1 MANAVNFLAYVQL
14 LDSALP
20 IGGFSHSF
28 GLESYV
34 QDNTIVTTQQLEQ
47 YIVGQ
52 LHSSLTRMD
61 GLVIKG
67 VYEAIAANDESRIAQ
82 LDQILHVQR
91 LPRES
96 RDGQAKMG
104 KRLIK
109 LAKSLDPILQL
120 DELERILITHG
131 GTGTLPVVHAWI
143 CERLGLSLDEAVQG
157 FLYSSVQTMVNSALR
172 LMAMGQTEGQIIV
185 RRMLPIINR
194 EWNAVKDLPTTQL
207 HTFTFAHDI
216 RAMQHETLY
225 SRLFMS

>member
-1 MANAVNFLAYVQL
+1 MTSSVTFLAYVQL

-34 QDNTIVTTQQLEQ
+34 QVNAVVTTADLER
-47 YIVGQ
+47 YIHGQ
-52 LHSSLTRMD
+52 LHSNLARME
-61 GLVIKG
+61 GLIIKG
-67 VYEAIAANDESRIAQ
+67 VYEAIDKQDLSALAS
-82 LDQILHVQR
+82 LDHIMHVQR

-96 RDGQAKMG
+96 REGQAKMG
-104 KRLIK
+104 KRLMK
-109 LAKSLDPILQL
+109 LAKSLDANLQL
-120 DELERILITHG
+120 DKLDDLCTTYG
-131 GTGTLPVVHAWI
+131 AVGTLPVVHAWV
-143 CERLGLSLDEAVQG
+143 CKHLGVSLDDAVTG

-172 LMAMGQTEGQIIV
+172 LMSMGQTEGQMIV
-185 RRMLPIINR
+185 RRTLPIIEQ
-194 EWNAVKDLPTTQL
+194 EWQAVRHLSAQQA